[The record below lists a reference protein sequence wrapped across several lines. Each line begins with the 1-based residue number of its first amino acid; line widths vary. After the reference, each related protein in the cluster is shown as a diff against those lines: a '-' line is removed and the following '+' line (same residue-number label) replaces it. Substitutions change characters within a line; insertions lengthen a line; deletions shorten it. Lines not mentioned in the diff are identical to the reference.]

1 MNELLHE
8 FGVDWKL
15 LLAQAVNFFVLL
27 VLLKKFA
34 YGPILKLLRK
44 RREEIRK
51 GVLFTKEA
59 GERLGQIEKKE
70 EEVLGEA
77 REQALKI
84 VGEAEE
90 LAKKRKDELLQEAN
104 RKVEGVV
111 AGAKRA
117 IAQEK
122 SKMGEEVYTEA
133 RILVEKGIERVI
145 GALPAQEKN
154 RKLIDEALRE
164 LKRVQQA

>member
-1 MNELLHE
+1 MSELLHE

-27 VLLKKFA
+27 ILLKKFA
-34 YGPILKLLRK
+34 YRPILKLLHR

-51 GVLFTKEA
+51 GVLFTQEA
-59 GERLGQIEKKE
+59 EERLGQIEKKE

-77 REQALKI
+77 REQALNI
-84 VGEAEE
+84 VSAAEE
-90 LAKKRKDELLQEAN
+90 LGKKRKDELLEEAH

-117 IAQEK
+117 LAQEK
-122 SKMGEEVYTEA
+122 SKMGEEVYADA
-133 RILVEKGIERVI
+133 RVLVEKGIERVI
-145 GALPAQEKN
+145 GTLPAQERN
-154 RKLIDEALRE
+154 RKLIDEALQE
-164 LKRVQQA
+164 LKRAQQT